1 MRMSLKNPRRLAML
15 IALTAWP
22 AVCGSAADPPRPAI
36 ELAAAA
42 EEEVFSAWYSNNGA
56 SPMWCFGNTCLVRLG
71 DRVFAS
77 IHEPLAGQPGPNDC
91 RWSLFERT
99 NDGWQRRQADPA
111 GRTREPAPLACL
123 PPSAEHPAGRV
134 LLSANPTLL
143 APGVAGPGPARPEL
157 LVFDA
162 ASPGTPPVVLAP
174 AWKGTPAFSEHS
186 YRSLAVDRRHG
197 EVFMMQYADA
207 AHGDWSFRDRNGGW
221 HAGRIAWPPYAAGDL
236 APFNASHGRVN
247 YPVVAVRDGSV
258 HVFGPVAHD
267 NWSRVKTPA
276 DLQLPGPP
284 GKPASGLAARA
295 FGNRWRRLLYA
306 ASPAVDR
313 EPFSGW
319 LEIASSFSDGGW
331 LFPGD
336 IHVDDAGTV
345 HLLWYRG
352 PMLASLRDARYPDI
366 VRVHAIEY
374 ARVRNGRITL
384 RSTLH
389 RGGEQG
395 DSTVPIDVADEE
407 RVYVTSGGERLVNQP
422 VATPRFHVAPGGR
435 LFVVSYFGPADVT
448 AAKGAAGEQRLLEIP
463 ADGPPDLVPAAA
475 WQRLP
480 LAHPLPQFFTATPRA
495 GCEPSHTLDL
505 FGHRRGGFAAT
516 DPVERTEWKGTLSY
530 ARVRIDPIGKT
541 AAQSTGTSEPVV
553 PGPRMVADF
562 MNAEANRLL
571 DRRDAEI
578 AAIDMAD
585 EVRERQRRMRK
596 WFAEKLG
603 PMPPKARRPPRIT
616 GEIDRDG
623 YRVQKV
629 IYETW
634 PDQFVTAAFYLPDER
649 ADRPGPFPGVLLPCG
664 HSDAAKAAEPYQA
677 ASILLARHGFAVLC
691 FDPIGQ
697 GERRQF
703 PDRDWGSYPSLPE
716 HMEVTGAALL
726 IGRQAASYFV
736 GDLIRSLDYLASRPE
751 VDASRLGCTGIS
763 GGGMQTA
770 YLMALD
776 DRLKA
781 AAPGCFI
788 TGFRRQ
794 LATRGVE
801 EAEQNIGGQLTIG
814 LDHGDYL
821 LMAAP
826 TPSLVLAATR
836 DFFDIAGTRATAAE
850 AKRLFG
856 VLGHVERMEIA
867 ERDVEHGFGQ
877 PLREAALAW
886 MNRWLKDDP
895 SAPAETPPQLLS
907 RQQLQCTPEG
917 NVFRAGLGK
926 TTMDLIAE
934 EEAVLAE
941 KRAKLAAGRTPTELA
956 ATVRGL
962 LRLPAT
968 VPTAT
973 VVLPPAAKEGTP
985 FRRLVFATEPGIVVP
1000 GLLAEPLAGDAA
1012 KDPRPLMII
1021 LADRDLEEA
1030 TRGRAATEA
1039 LAGGMRVLA
1048 ISVRGTG
1055 ETAPQVKL
1063 NEQLAP
1069 LFGHDW
1075 QESLLGVLLDRPL
1088 LGQKVHDVLAV
1099 IAWARETYGHDL
1111 PLHLHGRAATGP
1123 VALHAAVLADA
1134 ETDIEAVS
1142 LVDSLASWQSLV
1154 QARFH
1159 DRELATIVPAALTR
1173 YDLPDLAAALG
1184 DRLVT
1189 APAAR

>member
-1 MRMSLKNPRRLAML
+1 
-15 IALTAWP
+15 
-22 AVCGSAADPPRPAI
+22 
-36 ELAAAA
+36 
-42 EEEVFSAWYSNNGA
+42 
-56 SPMWCFGNTCLVRLG
+56 
-71 DRVFAS
+71 
-77 IHEPLAGQPGPNDC
+77 
-91 RWSLFERT
+91 
-99 NDGWQRRQADPA
+99 
-111 GRTREPAPLACL
+111 
-123 PPSAEHPAGRV
+123 
-134 LLSANPTLL
+134 
-143 APGVAGPGPARPEL
+143 
-157 LVFDA
+157 
-162 ASPGTPPVVLAP
+162 
-174 AWKGTPAFSEHS
+174 
-186 YRSLAVDRRHG
+186 
-197 EVFMMQYADA
+197 
-207 AHGDWSFRDRNGGW
+207 
-221 HAGRIAWPPYAAGDL
+221 
-236 APFNASHGRVN
+236 
-247 YPVVAVRDGSV
+247 
-258 HVFGPVAHD
+258 
-267 NWSRVKTPA
+267 
-276 DLQLPGPP
+276 
-284 GKPASGLAARA
+284 
-295 FGNRWRRLLYA
+295 
-306 ASPAVDR
+306 
-313 EPFSGW
+313 
-319 LEIASSFSDGGW
+319 
-331 LFPGD
+331 
-336 IHVDDAGTV
+336 
-345 HLLWYRG
+345 
-352 PMLASLRDARYPDI
+352 
-366 VRVHAIEY
+366 
-374 ARVRNGRITL
+374 
-384 RSTLH
+384 
-389 RGGEQG
+389 
-395 DSTVPIDVADEE
+395 
-407 RVYVTSGGERLVNQP
+407 
-422 VATPRFHVAPGGR
+422 
-435 LFVVSYFGPADVT
+435 
-448 AAKGAAGEQRLLEIP
+448 
-463 ADGPPDLVPAAA
+463 
-475 WQRLP
+475 
-480 LAHPLPQFFTATPRA
+480 
-495 GCEPSHTLDL
+495 
-505 FGHRRGGFAAT
+505 
-516 DPVERTEWKGTLSY
+516 
-530 ARVRIDPIGKT
+530 
-541 AAQSTGTSEPVV
+541 
-553 PGPRMVADF
+553 
-562 MNAEANRLL
+562 
-571 DRRDAEI
+571 
-578 AAIDMAD
+578 
-585 EVRERQRRMRK
+585 
-596 WFAEKLG
+596 
-603 PMPPKARRPPRIT
+603 
-616 GEIDRDG
+616 
-623 YRVQKV
+623 
-629 IYETW
+629 
-634 PDQFVTAAFYLPDER
+634 
-649 ADRPGPFPGVLLPCG
+649 
-664 HSDAAKAAEPYQA
+664 
-677 ASILLARHGFAVLC
+677 
-691 FDPIGQ
+691 
-697 GERRQF
+697 
-703 PDRDWGSYPSLPE
+703 
-716 HMEVTGAALL
+716 MEVTGAALL

-836 DFFDIAGTRATAAE
+836 DFFDITGTRATTAE

-867 ERDVEHGFGQ
+867 ERDVGHGFDQ

>member
-1 MRMSLKNPRRLAML
+1 MRTLLSLCLLSLAL
-15 IALTAWP
+15 
-22 AVCGSAADPPRPAI
+22 
-36 ELAAAA
+36 
-42 EEEVFSAWYSNNGA
+42 
-56 SPMWCFGNTCLVRLG
+56 CLVP
-71 DRVFAS
+71 
-77 IHEPLAGQPGPNDC
+77 H
-91 RWSLFERT
+91 
-99 NDGWQRRQADPA
+99 
-111 GRTREPAPLACL
+111 
-123 PPSAEHPAGRV
+123 
-134 LLSANPTLL
+134 
-143 APGVAGPGPARPEL
+143 
-157 LVFDA
+157 
-162 ASPGTPPVVLAP
+162 
-174 AWKGTPAFSEHS
+174 
-186 YRSLAVDRRHG
+186 
-197 EVFMMQYADA
+197 
-207 AHGDWSFRDRNGGW
+207 
-221 HAGRIAWPPYAAGDL
+221 
-236 APFNASHGRVN
+236 
-247 YPVVAVRDGSV
+247 
-258 HVFGPVAHD
+258 
-267 NWSRVKTPA
+267 
-276 DLQLPGPP
+276 
-284 GKPASGLAARA
+284 ARA
-295 FGNRWRRLLYA
+295 
-306 ASPAVDR
+306 D
-313 EPFSGW
+313 
-319 LEIASSFSDGGW
+319 
-331 LFPGD
+331 
-336 IHVDDAGTV
+336 
-345 HLLWYRG
+345 
-352 PMLASLRDARYPDI
+352 
-366 VRVHAIEY
+366 
-374 ARVRNGRITL
+374 
-384 RSTLH
+384 
-389 RGGEQG
+389 
-395 DSTVPIDVADEE
+395 
-407 RVYVTSGGERLVNQP
+407 
-422 VATPRFHVAPGGR
+422 
-435 LFVVSYFGPADVT
+435 
-448 AAKGAAGEQRLLEIP
+448 
-463 ADGPPDLVPAAA
+463 
-475 WQRLP
+475 
-480 LAHPLPQFFTATPRA
+480 
-495 GCEPSHTLDL
+495 
-505 FGHRRGGFAAT
+505 
-516 DPVERTEWKGTLSY
+516 DPV
-530 ARVRIDPIGKT
+530 
-541 AAQSTGTSEPVV
+541 VV
-553 PGPRMVADF
+553 PGTLMLVSV

-578 AAIDMAD
+578 AVIDTAD
-585 EVRERQRRMRK
+585 DVRERQRLMRK

-603 PMPPKARRPPRIT
+603 PMPPPATSSPRIT
-616 GEIDRDG
+616 GEIDCDG

-634 PDQFVTAAFYLPDER
+634 SDHPVTAAFYLPDG
-649 ADRPGPFPGVLLPCG
+649 PGPFPGVLLPCG

-736 GDLIRSLDYLASRPE
+736 GDLVRSLDYLASRPE

-801 EAEQNIGGQLTIG
+801 EAEQNIGGQLPIG

-821 LMAAP
+821 LMAGP

-836 DFFDIAGTRATAAE
+836 DFFDITGTRATAAE

-856 VLGHVERMEIA
+856 LLGHAERMEIA
-867 ERDVEHGFGQ
+867 ERDVEHGFDQ

-895 SAPAETPPQLLS
+895 SAPAETPAQLLP
-907 RQQLQCTPEG
+907 RERLQCTPEG

-1039 LAGGMRVLA
+1039 LARGMRVLA